1 MDPELLKGFLR
12 LGFFI
17 GVGGLALMF
26 FQPRESPEFVVSAC
40 SAIMGGVLVVGV
52 VLLSRFMDRD

>member
-12 LGFFI
+12 LGLFI

-26 FQPRESPEFVVSAC
+26 FQPRSSPEFVVSVC
-40 SAIMGGVLVVGV
+40 SAMMGGVLVVGV